1 MHVALPPPQP
11 PSCPQQMERARATT
25 LFAVMAVALGTW
37 GPMCVVVCAQVGLRA
52 CRCSGVKVRGAKEV
66 HVHQCFQAF
75 STCAAHIE
83 HMHMR
88 VRRQRRSCTCH
99 IFRYCIINKRSQH
112 MRCDPMPVDSS
123 KSLHSGQ
130 MCTML
135 QSIPWKEGKQCRDLQ
150 LSKRCF
156 YCMRHPKLLLLWLP
170 TVCGV
175 FITLCPVMGVFGP
188 ATGACRS

>member
-1 MHVALPPPQP
+1 MHVALPPQP

-83 HMHMR
+83 HMYMR

-130 MCTML
+130 M
-135 QSIPWKEGKQCRDLQ
+135 SIPWKEGKQCRDLQ
-150 LSKRCF
+150 LS
-156 YCMRHPKLLLLWLP
+156 
-170 TVCGV
+170 
-175 FITLCPVMGVFGP
+175 
-188 ATGACRS
+188 

>member
-1 MHVALPPPQP
+1 MKHARSAHACRAPPTAPLM
-11 PSCPQQMERARATT
+11 SAADGKSTRLFT

-37 GPMCVVVCAQVGLRA
+37 GPMCVVVCAQVSLRA

-66 HVHQCFQAF
+66 CVHQCLQAF

-83 HMHMR
+83 HIHMR

-112 MRCDPMPVDSS
+112 MRCDPMAVDSS
-123 KSLHSGQ
+123 QSVHSGQ

-135 QSIPWKEGKQCRDLQ
+135 HSIPWKEGKQCRDLQ
-150 LSKRCF
+150 LSKHCF
-156 YCMRHPKLLLLWLP
+156 CCM
-170 TVCGV
+170 
-175 FITLCPVMGVFGP
+175 
-188 ATGACRS
+188 